1 MQVLP
6 MQSMEF
12 IYLYRSI
19 GVCVTVLRLC
29 TSASL
34 LSVQLHV
41 HLCVCEV
48 VRFPPPVGPGCSAP
62 LLGRGPFPV
71 PGSWFPSSRRRGITW
86 PWGTTSPWPGRSRC
100 SAPLKEGCCGCGRA
114 VAPARTPRRTS
125 CPSASCWRASCARG
139 SDGSDPACPGG
150 RWQRPRARCEGSRTP
165 FLPQNRPGASAG
177 GITGTG
183 WSSSPRGPAA
193 GVQYLRDRPV
203 PSTGDGAQAVAVLQ
217 RLKGQPLTFR
227 LLQWQ
232 WHDGTVFEPLL
243 PYLKALKEKEPH
255 FQLQHSPRHRGG
267 FI

>member
-100 SAPLKEGCCGCGRA
+100 SAPLKVCSTYETVPCRALGMVLRYVDGRVFVTKVLPESQAEVDEVVLAGDVLDGINGCSLRY
-114 VAPARTPRRTS
+114 
-125 CPSASCWRASCARG
+125 AS
-139 SDGSDPACPGG
+139 PG
-150 RWQRPRARCEGSRTP
+150 
-165 FLPQNRPGASAG
+165 
-177 GITGTG
+177 
-183 WSSSPRGPAA
+183 
-193 GVQYLRDRPV
+193 
-203 PSTGDGAQAVAVLQ
+203 QAVAVLQ

-255 FQLQHSPRHRGG
+255 FQLQHSPRHRGERQPWQLQG
-267 FI
+267 GRWVCAMGSPQARLRALALG